1 MKKYILLLG
10 ILLFSFSKSSSQGL
24 SIVWEKKIESDTTGI
39 QWMQVPNF
47 AVDKDDD
54 LLLFVENSKMLPAF
68 IWVNSNGEIIN
79 FQNLFF
85 TTPKSFDYQ
94 TLAFTYK
101 SATNISFSKTGTFAF
116 VTLFS
121 DPINNPLL
129 QELYVF
135 EVPKI
140 GVIGSYFQEGTEDD
154 FISNPTLSLSTGK
167 AYTLLFFPRGSIQ
180 NKHHSGRTLWRFR
193 FPVDSIL
200 LEHAALHPLKDN
212 KENSI
217 VLLSGKDNFSYYS
230 LSKDTI
236 YSFQIRKF
244 GVVDSRDS
252 LYLKDVFTFTQ
263 YDFGLTNHYLIP
275 KNIFVKND
283 NYIVVGNLQMV
294 NDTTPYFDNGK
305 QFIATITKQGEVVSF
320 KQLESPFFVNEACL
334 SKDST
339 KIAML
344 GFEYVKSNLK
354 NRKLG
359 VVEYDLE
366 TENVRKVIY
375 ADSKGVLFTSSIRAY
390 SNGDYA
396 VTTSANGDSV
406 IKNGLTPFFYVHRI
420 TNSTTSVDE
429 TKPEYKTTVRLEP
442 NPTSEYATVRFL
454 ATDEMS
460 QVNLVDSK
468 GALVRNIYAKD
479 VGGSFESSVT
489 FRVSDL
495 ANGMYYVVVRKSTK
509 TLETVP
515 LLIQR

>member
-1 MKKYILLLG
+1 MKKYLILLG
-10 ILLFSFSKSSSQGL
+10 ILLFSYSISSSQGL
-24 SIVWEKKIESDTTGI
+24 SIKWEKKVESDTSGI

-68 IWVNSNGEIIN
+68 IWVNSNGEISN
-79 FQNLFF
+79 FQNYF
-85 TTPKSFDYQ
+85 YQ
-94 TLAFTYK
+94 TQGSNNYIKLALTYK
-101 SATNISFSKTGTFAF
+101 YATNISFSKSGTFAF

-121 DPINNPLL
+121 DPINNPLV

-135 EVPKI
+135 EVPKL
-140 GVIGSYFQEGTEDD
+140 GVIGSYFQEGSEED
-154 FISNPTLSLSTGK
+154 FISNPTLSLATGK
-167 AYTLLFFPRGSIQ
+167 AFTLLFFPRGRIQ
-180 NKHHSGRTLWRFR
+180 NMHHSGKTIWRFR
-193 FPVDSIL
+193 YPIDSIL
-200 LEHAALHPLKDN
+200 FDQAALQPARDIQ
-212 KENSI
+212 ENSI
-217 VLLSGKDNFSYYS
+217 VLLSGKDNFSYFS
-230 LSKDTI
+230 LLKDTI

-244 GVVDSRDS
+244 GIVDFRDS
-252 LYLKDVFTFTQ
+252 LYLKVVFTFTQ

-305 QFIATITKQGEVVSF
+305 QFIATITKQGEVVAF

-344 GFEYVKSNLK
+344 GFEYDKSNLK

-406 IKNGLTPFFYVHRI
+406 VKNGLTPFFYVHRI

-429 TKPEYKTTVRLEP
+429 TKPVNKTTVRLEP

-454 ATDEMS
+454 ASEEMS

-468 GALVRNIYAKD
+468 VALIRNIYTKD

-495 ANGMYYVVVRKSTK
+495 ANGMYYVVVGNGTK
-509 TLETVP
+509 TIETVP
-515 LLIQR
+515 LSIQR